1 MDEVDLYVSQQ
12 ERGRDSTKRVWGI
25 KMNEAWTT
33 YVACYSAVDKI
44 DQALKEW
51 HIFYQAWKWHHAPLR
66 HGKAFFQAM
75 ASQLYR
81 HLCEGTTREE
91 WKLDKPMS
99 STEFRDVM
107 LTQMCKYAARKH
119 KYPGDDKLRTATKEP
134 RRHRGKKALKR
145 LERCLDIGDDGNL

>member
-1 MDEVDLYVSQQ
+1 
-12 ERGRDSTKRVWGI
+12 
-25 KMNEAWTT
+25 MNEAWTT